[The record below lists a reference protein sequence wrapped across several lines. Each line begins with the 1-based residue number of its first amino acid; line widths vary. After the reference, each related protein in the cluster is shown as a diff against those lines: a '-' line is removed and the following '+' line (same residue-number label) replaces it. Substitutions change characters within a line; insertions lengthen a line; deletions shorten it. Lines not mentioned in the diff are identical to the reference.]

1 MRTVKVTF
9 EDGNSLVTS
18 INGTKS
24 NIQDYYKIG
33 NTFNLGTDLDNL
45 QKVKTLEFLD

>member
-18 INGTKS
+18 INGNDS
-24 NIQDYYKIG
+24 DIREYYKIG
-33 NTFNLGTDLDNL
+33 NVFNLGTDSDNL